1 MMGVLIII
9 MLIGLALVAWWVV
22 SVICAGPTSG
32 QDDNDLTGSNANFG
46 RSLKGDNDNFGK
58 GL

>member
-1 MMGVLIII
+1 MGLLLVIILIS
-9 MLIGLALVAWWVV
+9 LALVAWWMV
-22 SVICAGPTSG
+22 SVISAGPPSG

-46 RSLKGDNDNFGK
+46 RSLQGDNDNFGK